1 MSSSG
6 ESLRE
11 LFLRDGYVRVAGGCS
26 RDLESIR
33 RRVDELVAGP
43 DSPAIFRFGDHGQ
56 KIHFKIPQL
65 AARDGQFLALAQDPR
80 IVSLVEEFLGPALVF
95 RDVVIGKPPVAGAVV
110 HYHQDAAYWD
120 IDRPEKALSAWI
132 ALDDAPE
139 EAGCLRVVA
148 GSHHET
154 VVHRMAIGDRRL
166 PAPIAGVLRRAISLT
181 GTGDNPKRWHERA
194 LARAKKVV
202 LGSAT
207 RLIPALNDL
216 NELRVDSGTIGA
228 ERVLSIPARA
238 GDVIF
243 FSSRLIHGSGPNVG
257 NRERRAYIVS
267 YMSVACRLPGHAASE
282 FLPAR
287 AAAPRPL

>member
-1 MSSSG
+1 MSPVG
-6 ESLRE
+6 ESRRDA
-11 LFLRDGYVRVAGGCS
+11 FLRDGFVQVAGGCS

-33 RRVDELVAGP
+33 RRVDELVASP
-43 DSPAIFRFGDHGQ
+43 DSPAIFRFGEQGR
-56 KIHFKIPQL
+56 KIHYKIPQL

-80 IVSLVEEFLGPALVF
+80 IVSVVEDLIGPARVF
-95 RDVVIGKPPVAGAVV
+95 RDVVIGKPPVAGTVV

-120 IDRPEKALSAWI
+120 VDRPERVLSAWI

-139 EAGCLRVVA
+139 QAGCLRVLP
-148 GSHHET
+148 GSHRET
-154 VVHRMAIGDRRL
+154 IAHRMTVGGRKL
-166 PAPIAGVLRRAISLT
+166 PAPIAAVLRRAISLT
-181 GTGDNPKRWHERA
+181 GTGDNPRRWRERA
-194 LARAKKVV
+194 LARAKRIV

-216 NELRVDSGTIGA
+216 NELRIESGAIAA
-228 ERVLSIPARA
+228 ERSLPIPAQA

-257 NRERRAYIVS
+257 SHERRAYIVS
-267 YMSVACRLPGHAASE
+267 YMSEQCRVPGHPSSD

-287 AAAPRPL
+287 APVPRPL